1 MVAVVVDVVMVP
13 WGWQWG
19 GGGVVA
25 GDGEWRLAE
34 SGVVDRIDR
43 LMGSIFGLS
52 RKSFPAAASGGGGG
66 RRRCLEMA
74 NCARESVWERV
85 RFDEKGQ
92 RRTREKYRGES
103 IKMWIFYTRGYA
115 RSLYLNAG
123 MGLSNK
129 DARRYIDAL
138 KGMSMVVSETVK
150 KTKIGKE
157 NDDTKCDVSE
167 VVITEDEMVGD
178 VIRMGFIGEAKNTNF
193 IEHGLR
199 TLDMEDTEKSNT
211 LLSRSNG
218 RLTWLIDCREC

>member
-1 MVAVVVDVVMVP
+1 
-13 WGWQWG
+13 
-19 GGGVVA
+19 
-25 GDGEWRLAE
+25 
-34 SGVVDRIDR
+34 
-43 LMGSIFGLS
+43 
-52 RKSFPAAASGGGGG
+52 
-66 RRRCLEMA
+66 MA

-103 IKMWIFYTRGYA
+103 IKVRDRNARNPSIASFMFFNYPETWCVGDLWRMFKGYETVFDIYMMWIFYTRGYA

>member
-1 MVAVVVDVVMVP
+1 MNQNAP
-13 WGWQWG
+13 CGGWCG
-19 GGGVVA
+19 GGGV
-25 GDGEWRLAE
+25 EW
-34 SGVVDRIDR
+34 
-43 LMGSIFGLS
+43 
-52 RKSFPAAASGGGGG
+52 ASGGEWHRGSDRSVDEEQIWFRSENSPEKFPDGGG
-66 RRRCLEMA
+66 RWPESGDSGGSSPEIEGERCLEMA

-85 RFDEKGQ
+85 RFDEKEQ
-92 RRTREKYRGES
+92 RGTREKYRGES

-138 KGMSMVVSETVK
+138 KGMGTVVSETIK

-193 IEHGLR
+193 IGKLPELCNTVGLFNV
-199 TLDMEDTEKSNT
+199 DVKYM
-211 LLSRSNG
+211 G
-218 RLTWLIDCREC
+218 GM